1 MHISIDKDLIDFAI
15 TIVFSFLIGLEI
27 KTYKNNFHENTTKY
41 FFGSARTF
49 TFVGMLSFIFYRID
63 LYAYLIV
70 LASLTL
76 LYSMFYYQKLQKN
89 KQSII
94 LYVVMLIVYSFG
106 PMVVDYPIWMVS
118 LIFVLV
124 IFILN
129 AKTGIQNFSS
139 YFNKQ
144 EFETLG
150 KMVLLSAVILPLL
163 PNKEVIPYIPISPFK
178 IWLVVVIVSAIS
190 YSGYI
195 AQKYFFPSKGYFLT
209 GLIGGIYSSTATT
222 VVLARKAKLTDKNPV
237 IDSAIII
244 ATSIMY
250 IRLIIV
256 AFIFNIDIAK
266 DIALPFFVFF
276 ILGGIISLYF
286 LYTKKKRDIN
296 HDFVDSNPLEL
307 RTAFIFAFLFILM
320 MVLTKYITT
329 AFGGAGLKIFS
340 FVAGFTDV
348 DPFVM
353 SLLTGKYAITQNE
366 IFSAILISAGSNNL
380 LKAIYALWFGGWK
393 KTYKSALSILFL
405 GVGTILWSFIGVVK

>member
-1 MHISIDKDLIDFAI
+1 VHINIDKNLIDFTI
-15 TIVFSFLIGLEI
+15 TIVFSFLIGLEV
-27 KTYKNNFHENTTKY
+27 KTYKNHFHENTTKY

-49 TFVGMLSFIFYRID
+49 TFVGMLGFIFYRID
-63 LYAYLIV
+63 LYAYLMV

-76 LYSMFYYQKLQKN
+76 LYSMFYYQKLQNN
-89 KQSII
+89 KQSIV
-94 LYVVMLIVYSFG
+94 LYLAMLIVYSFG
-106 PMVVDYPIWMVS
+106 PMIVNYPIWMVS

-129 AKTGIQNFSS
+129 DKAGIQNFSS
-139 YFNKQ
+139 YFNQQ

-190 YSGYI
+190 YGGYI

-209 GLIGGIYSSTATT
+209 GLIGGMYSSTATT
-222 VVLARKAKLTDKNPV
+222 VVLARKAKQLAEKNPV

-244 ATSIMY
+244 ATSVMY

-256 AFIFNIDIAK
+256 AFIFNTNIAK
-266 DIALPFFVFF
+266 DIALPFLIFFV
-276 ILGGIISLYF
+276 LGGIISLYF

-329 AFGGAGLKIFS
+329 TFGNPGLKIFS

-348 DPFVM
+348 DPFIL
-353 SLLTGKYAITQNE
+353 SLLTGKYTITQNE
-366 IFSAILISAGSNNL
+366 IFSAILISVGSNNL
-380 LKAIYALWFGGWK
+380 LKAVYALWFGGWRN
-393 KTYKSALSILFL
+393 TYKSALSISFL
-405 GVGTILWSFIGVVK
+405 GIGTILWSFV